1 MEKLIRFV
9 VGFFVS
15 ISVLMVLSGIVL
27 MLIGLY
33 DGNANAGWLGVILT
47 IIGPVVGTAATK
59 IQIK

>member
-9 VGFFVS
+9 VGFFLS
-15 ISVLMVLSGIVL
+15 ISILMVLSGIVL

-33 DGNANAGWLGVILT
+33 DGYANDGWLGVTLA
-47 IIGPVVGTAATK
+47 IIGPVIGATATK